1 MSVRVWFGFMSGNTA
16 GCAHDDR
23 QYDVDWAMNTQIAA
37 QFSLPDWAFV
47 VLVLV
52 VFVAGMMV
60 ERRRR

>member
-1 MSVRVWFGFMSGNTA
+1 
-16 GCAHDDR
+16 
-23 QYDVDWAMNTQIAA
+23 MNTQIAA